1 MEAKEKRLAVEEKQQ
16 SAHEK
21 TIKSELEWIRAN
33 PKGRQ
38 SKSKARIARFEELNS
53 QSFQSRNETQELY
66 IPPGTRLGDKVLEVK
81 NLSKGFGSKSLIEN
95 LNFSL
100 PKGSILGIVGGNG
113 AGKTTFLRML
123 VSSEKPDSG
132 TIELGETVKLAYVDQ
147 SRDELDGEKT
157 VVFIGLNPS
166 EADSVN
172 NDRTLIRIINFCS
185 RWNYKNIY
193 VINLFGLIS
202 KSPLQLSKSNDPI
215 GENNDLITLKSL
227 EFWRENNNCDLW
239 LGWGDK
245 GQLNG
250 RDLKVLKLIKNFSNL
265 KSNENNYSKRVLSL
279 GLSKKG
285 NPRHP
290 LYMPNKS
297 FLRRFD
303 L

>member
-1 MEAKEKRLAVEEKQQ
+1 M
-16 SAHEK
+16 
-21 TIKSELEWIRAN
+21 N
-33 PKGRQ
+33 P
-38 SKSKARIARFEELNS
+38 SKANS
-53 QSFQSRNETQELY
+53 S
-66 IPPGTRLGDKVLEVK
+66 
-81 NLSKGFGSKSLIEN
+81 
-95 LNFSL
+95 
-100 PKGSILGIVGGNG
+100 
-113 AGKTTFLRML
+113 
-123 VSSEKPDSG
+123 
-132 TIELGETVKLAYVDQ
+132 
-147 SRDELDGEKT
+147 
-157 VVFIGLNPS
+157 
-166 EADSVN
+166 N
-172 NDRTLIRIINFCS
+172 NDRTLVRIINFCS

-193 VINLFGLIS
+193 IINLFGLIS